1 MIISACQLV
10 SLPGRPAI
18 CGGTAC
24 QGVGAALR
32 LGIVVT
38 ELAVS
43 GGGGPGGVDRP
54 VWGDRTAVGQE
65 LAGVVEDDDAVA
77 QQAPSL
83 LGAED
88 DGAGRA
94 AVKAVSW
101 RAWGLM

>member
-1 MIISACQLV
+1 MEVNQLV
-10 SLPGRPAI
+10 WRNHA
-18 CGGTAC
+18 T
-24 QGVGAALR
+24 
-32 LGIVVT
+32 
-38 ELAVS
+38 
-43 GGGGPGGVDRP
+43 
-54 VWGDRTAVGQE
+54 VGQE
-65 LAGVVEDDDAVA
+65 LARVVEEDDAVA